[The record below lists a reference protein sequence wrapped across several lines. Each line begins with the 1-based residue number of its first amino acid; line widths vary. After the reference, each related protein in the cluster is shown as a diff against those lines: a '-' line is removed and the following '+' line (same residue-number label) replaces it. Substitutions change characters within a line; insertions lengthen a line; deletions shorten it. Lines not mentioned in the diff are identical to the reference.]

1 MPLAATVCSNMLT
14 PAVCDPQF
22 NTSCDVPPPNM
33 LAPAVFGNKW
43 ETGLFLGKACSRLKK
58 EKSIQT
64 AVRQCLGQH
73 WAYHYSLFLFSYQ
86 AKSQTFYSGY
96 IYFPQ
101 LQKEAI
107 KECIHCPHSA
117 PHISCYNVS
126 PTTGTGN
133 HCMHKHT
140 YTMLCPHKLMNVYL

>member
-73 WAYHYSLFLFSYQ
+73 WAYPCSCSLTRQ
-86 AKSQTFYSGY
+86 KAKHSTLATFTFHSFRRKQLKSAFTAL
-96 IYFPQ
+96 IQLHIFPVTMFPPP
-101 LQKEAI
+101 LALAI
-107 KECIHCPHSA
+107 IACTNTHTQ
-117 PHISCYNVS
+117 CYV
-126 PTTGTGN
+126 
-133 HCMHKHT
+133 HT
-140 YTMLCPHKLMNVYL
+140 NS